1 MILQKDKKINKTYN
15 KIDNTV
21 DIIGAKNIENKTD
34 NEYNKEIN
42 NNIESINKYTEYKYN
57 AENNKYLTNYEI
69 IQMKKNK
76 ITKMDTL
83 ITQYMNP
90 QQGYE
95 ILIDTQTLHRPNNV
109 IKI

>member
-42 NNIESINKYTEYKYN
+42 NNIDSINKCT
-57 AENNKYLTNYEI
+57 
-69 IQMKKNK
+69 
-76 ITKMDTL
+76 
-83 ITQYMNP
+83 
-90 QQGYE
+90 
-95 ILIDTQTLHRPNNV
+95 
-109 IKI
+109 

>member
-57 AENNKYLTNYEI
+57 EVNNKYLTNYEI

-83 ITQYMNP
+83 ITQYMDP
-90 QQGYE
+90 QLGYE
-95 ILIDTQTLHRPNNV
+95 ILIDT
-109 IKI
+109 